1 MATCQAFGSLM
12 LAKQNLIGVSEG
24 KVLGVGS
31 GAIHDPEGKKHFKR
45 FEKENPRAETIFL

>member
-12 LAKQNLIGVSEG
+12 LAKQNLVASLKG

-31 GAIHDPEGKKHFKR
+31 GAIHDPEGKKHF
-45 FEKENPRAETIFL
+45 